1 MKSGKGYFPLIAA
14 ALCVC
19 VLLSSC
25 SSNGAPESPSELPVQ
40 SDVSESSAAQTK
52 DTAPKEEV
60 RAASSEAESAAS
72 SENEAAGEASS
83 QASSS
88 EAASSEEN
96 SEPPEDNSVQHQ
108 RELTALDTYVSFTTY
123 GGGESALDKAES
135 ELNRLEQMLSV
146 TNKDG
151 EIGKLNSADGRE
163 TPVSKETQE
172 LLTRSLEVNRQ
183 TDGTFDIR
191 MYPVLLKW
199 GFTTGENK
207 VPSESEIKDALSL
220 TGSDKL
226 KVSDGSAKL
235 AAGSMVDLGG
245 IAKGYVS
252 DRVGESLKKSG
263 VENALFTIGG
273 SVRTIGTKPDGSLWK
288 VGIADPN
295 GGQGYVGV
303 ISVSDTTVSTSGIYE
318 RYFEKD
324 GTVYGH
330 ILDPKTGTPV
340 DPAKTGILS
349 TTVVSADGTLCDA
362 LSTALFVMGRDR
374 ATAYLEKHKDID
386 AVLITTDGSFIVTG
400 GLADSFKTTGSY
412 KGTPITYI

>member
-183 TDGTFDIR
+183 TDGTFDIT

-199 GFTTGENK
+199 GFTTGEYHIPDNTETD
-207 VPSESEIKDALSL
+207 SLLSR
-220 TGSDKL
+220 
-226 KVSDGSAKL
+226 V
-235 AAGSMVDLGG
+235 
-245 IAKGYVS
+245 GYNGVTVS
-252 DRVGESLKKSG
+252 DR
-263 VENALFTIGG
+263 
-273 SVRTIGTKPDGSLWK
+273 SVTVPEGLRVRPRRRKP
-288 VGIADPN
+288 
-295 GGQGYVGV
+295 
-303 ISVSDTTVSTSGIYE
+303 
-318 RYFEKD
+318 EK
-324 GTVYGH
+324 
-330 ILDPKTGTPV
+330 I
-340 DPAKTGILS
+340 
-349 TTVVSADGTLCDA
+349 
-362 LSTALFVMGRDR
+362 RR
-374 ATAYLEKHKDID
+374 
-386 AVLITTDGSFIVTG
+386 
-400 GLADSFKTTGSY
+400 
-412 KGTPITYI
+412 